1 MEQEI
6 KTAVVDKTTLIWK
19 TEEEAALMFSQRT
32 ELPADAQ
39 KKIDSLASGIT
50 FESTNQLSTFGPDS
64 NTLSYISDESLKHAQ
79 TKTIGEAGE
88 ALVQLNKDLKLR
100 KDKLDR
106 LQKDTKS
113 PILSKLF
120 GIAKKAKDRT
130 EEIMAMNKSASENI
144 NKAVDLLYSHVA
156 ILRSDIDSM
165 DRLLVFADQYT
176 RELQMYI
183 LAGKQRYKQET
194 DTTLKELIDR
204 AKETNDPNDAAA
216 VNAFKGKLSVLA
228 DTISSL
234 EFAYSAMVS
243 NIGPCILLT
252 QNNDLVLC
260 NNIERTIAISKPLW
274 ATSLA
279 VAIGQEHTEMSLNAA
294 KASRE
299 FTSSLLK
306 QNAEKLGTMTVEV
319 AKERQEGIF
328 NIDDLIDSTNKLIQY
343 VEEAHN
349 IDLESE
355 KKRIENERKLAAN
368 NTNVRNMFLKISTP
382 EELK

>member
-6 KTAVVDKTTLIWK
+6 KTAIVDKTALIWK

-32 ELPADAQ
+32 ELPTDAQ
-39 KKIDSLASGIT
+39 EKIDNLASGIA
-50 FESTNQLSTFGPDS
+50 FDSTNQLSTFGPDS
-64 NTLSYISDESLKHAQ
+64 QTLSYISDESLRHAQ

-100 KDKLDR
+100 KDKLDK

-120 GIAKKAKDRT
+120 GIAKRAKDRT
-130 EEIMAMNKSASENI
+130 EEIMSMNKTASENI
-144 NKAVDLLYSHVA
+144 NRAVDLLRSHVA

-165 DRLLVFADQYT
+165 DKLLIFADQYT
-176 RELQMYI
+176 KELQMYI
-183 LAGKQRYKQET
+183 LAGKKRYQQET
-194 DTTLKELIDR
+194 DTTLKGLIEK

-294 KASRE
+294 QASRE

-306 QNAEKLGTMTVEV
+306 QNAEKLGAMTVEV

-328 NIDDLIDSTNKLIQY
+328 NIDDLIESTNKLIQY

-349 IDLESE
+349 IELESE
-355 KKRIENERKLAAN
+355 KKRIENEHKLAAN

-382 EELK
+382 VELK

>member
-6 KTAVVDKTTLIWK
+6 KTAVVDKTALIWK

-32 ELPADAQ
+32 ELPVDAQ
-39 KKIDSLASGIT
+39 EKIDNLASGIA
-50 FESTNQLSTFGPDS
+50 FDSTNQLSTFGPDS
-64 NTLSYISDESLKHAQ
+64 QTLSYISDESLRHAQ

-100 KDKLDR
+100 KDKLDK

-120 GIAKKAKDRT
+120 GIAKRAKDRT
-130 EEIMAMNKSASENI
+130 EEIMSMNKTASENI
-144 NKAVDLLYSHVA
+144 NKAVDLLHSHVA

-165 DRLLVFADQYT
+165 DRLLIFADQYT

-183 LAGKQRYKQET
+183 LAGKKRYQQET
-194 DTTLKELIDR
+194 DTTLKGLIEK

-294 KASRE
+294 QASRE

-306 QNAEKLGTMTVEV
+306 QNAEKLGAMTVEV
-319 AKERQEGIF
+319 AKERQECIF
-328 NIDDLIDSTNKLIQY
+328 NIDDLIESTNKLIQY

-349 IDLESE
+349 IELESE

-382 EELK
+382 VELR

>member
-6 KTAVVDKTTLIWK
+6 KTAVVDKTALIWK

-39 KKIDSLASGIT
+39 EKIDNLASGIA
-50 FESTNQLSTFGPDS
+50 FDSTNQLSTFGPDS
-64 NTLSYISDESLKHAQ
+64 QTLSYISDESLRHAQ

-130 EEIMAMNKSASENI
+130 EEIMSMNKTASENI
-144 NKAVDLLYSHVA
+144 NRAVDLLHSHVA

-165 DRLLVFADQYT
+165 DRLLIFADQYT

-183 LAGKQRYKQET
+183 LAGKKRYQQET
-194 DTTLKELIDR
+194 DTTLKGLIEK

-294 KASRE
+294 QASRE

-306 QNAEKLGTMTVEV
+306 QNAEKLGAMTVEV

-328 NIDDLIDSTNKLIQY
+328 NIDDLIESTNKLIQY

-349 IDLESE
+349 IELESE
-355 KKRIENERKLAAN
+355 KKRIENEHKLAAN

-382 EELK
+382 VELR

>member
-6 KTAVVDKTTLIWK
+6 KTTVVDKTTLIWK

-32 ELPADAQ
+32 ELPVDAQ
-39 KKIDSLASGIT
+39 EKIDNLASGIT
-50 FESTNQLSTFGPDS
+50 FDSTNQLSTFGPDS
-64 NTLSYISDESLKHAQ
+64 QTLSYISDESLRHAQ

-100 KDKLDR
+100 KGKLDR
-106 LQKDTKS
+106 LQKDTKN

-130 EEIMAMNKSASENI
+130 EEIMSMNKTASENI
-144 NKAVDLLYSHVA
+144 NRAVDLLHSHVA

-165 DRLLVFADQYT
+165 DRLLIFADQYT

-183 LAGKQRYKQET
+183 LAGKKRYQQET

>member
-6 KTAVVDKTTLIWK
+6 KTAVVDKTALIWK

-39 KKIDSLASGIT
+39 EKIDNLASGIA
-50 FESTNQLSTFGPDS
+50 FDSTNQLSTFGPDS
-64 NTLSYISDESLKHAQ
+64 QTLSYISDESLRHAQ

-100 KDKLDR
+100 KDKLDK

-120 GIAKKAKDRT
+120 GIAKRAKDRT
-130 EEIMAMNKSASENI
+130 EEIMSMNKTASENI
-144 NKAVDLLYSHVA
+144 NKAVDLLHSHVA

-165 DRLLVFADQYT
+165 DRLLIFADQYT

-183 LAGKQRYKQET
+183 HAGKKRYQQET
-194 DTTLKELIDR
+194 DTTLKGLIEK

-294 KASRE
+294 QASRE

-306 QNAEKLGTMTVEV
+306 QNAEKLGAMTVEV

-328 NIDDLIDSTNKLIQY
+328 NIDDLIESTNKLIQY

-349 IDLESE
+349 IELESE
-355 KKRIENERKLAAN
+355 KKRIENEHKLAAN

-382 EELK
+382 VELK

>member
-6 KTAVVDKTTLIWK
+6 KTAVVDKTALIWK

-39 KKIDSLASGIT
+39 EKIDNLASGIA
-50 FESTNQLSTFGPDS
+50 FDSTNQLSTFGPDS
-64 NTLSYISDESLKHAQ
+64 QTLSYISDESLRHAQ

-106 LQKDTKS
+106 LQKDTRS

-120 GIAKKAKDRT
+120 GIAKRAKDRT
-130 EEIMAMNKSASENI
+130 EEIMSMNKTASENI
-144 NKAVDLLYSHVA
+144 NKAVDLLHSHVA

-165 DRLLVFADQYT
+165 DRLLIFADQYT

-194 DTTLKELIDR
+194 DTTLKGLIEK
-204 AKETNDPNDAAA
+204 AKETNDPNNAAA

-294 KASRE
+294 QASRE

-306 QNAEKLGTMTVEV
+306 QNAEKLGAMTVEV

-328 NIDDLIDSTNKLIQY
+328 NIDDLIESTNKLIQY

-349 IDLESE
+349 IELESE

-382 EELK
+382 VELK